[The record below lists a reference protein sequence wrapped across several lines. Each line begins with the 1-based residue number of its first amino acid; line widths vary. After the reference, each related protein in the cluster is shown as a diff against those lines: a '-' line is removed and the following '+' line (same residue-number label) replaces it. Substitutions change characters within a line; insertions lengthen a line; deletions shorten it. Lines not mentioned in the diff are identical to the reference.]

1 MLRPE
6 TSNDLLIILIVI
18 SLIFIALAKLLFEKR
33 FNHLTSVLINSSYL
47 KVYSRDQKFLDLFDG
62 LLFLNLIFSISI
74 FCFISYK
81 SILDYKEVS
90 VNFIFNLIIGI
101 GIFILIKVLIERL
114 IGSLFN
120 IDNLID
126 KYLFQ
131 KTSYKN
137 FLGLILT
144 PINIFLLFS
153 ITPNKDLIF
162 GIIILL
168 LLINLIGLLTSFK
181 SNVNLIKRE
190 FFYFILYLCA
200 LEIGPYIILYKV
212 ILENKA

>member
-6 TSNDLLIILIVI
+6 ISNDLFIILLLISIV
-18 SLIFIALAKLLFEKR
+18 FIAVAKLLFEKR
-33 FNHLTSVLINSSYL
+33 FNHFSTVLINSSYL
-47 KVYSRDQKFLDLFDG
+47 KVFSRDQKFFDLFDG

-74 FCFISYK
+74 FSFISYN
-81 SILDYKEVS
+81 SLVSPADYS
-90 VNFIFNLIIGI
+90 DLYIFNLIIGI

-114 IGSLFN
+114 IGSLFTV
-120 IDNLID
+120 DNLID

-137 FLGLILT
+137 FLGLVLT
-144 PINIFLLFS
+144 PINIILLFS
-153 ITPNKDLIF
+153 TTPNKTVI
-162 GIIILL
+162 ISVIILL
-168 LLINLIGLLTSFK
+168 VIINCIGLLTSFK
-181 SNVNLIKRE
+181 SNLNLIKRE

-212 ILENKA
+212 FLENKV

>member
-6 TSNDLLIILIVI
+6 ISNDLFIILLLISIV
-18 SLIFIALAKLLFEKR
+18 FIAVAKLLFEKR
-33 FNHLTSVLINSSYL
+33 FNHFSTVLINSSYL
-47 KVYSRDQKFLDLFDG
+47 KVFSRDQKFFDLFDG

-74 FCFISYK
+74 FSFISYN
-81 SILDYKEVS
+81 SLVSPADYS
-90 VNFIFNLIIGI
+90 DLYIFNLIIGI

-114 IGSLFN
+114 IGSLFT

-137 FLGLILT
+137 FLGLVLT
-144 PINIFLLFS
+144 PINIILLFS
-153 ITPNKDLIF
+153 ITPNRTVI
-162 GIIILL
+162 ISVIILL
-168 LLINLIGLLTSFK
+168 IIINCIGLLTSFK
-181 SNVNLIKRE
+181 SNLNLIKRE

-200 LEIGPYIILYKV
+200 LEIGPYLILYKV
-212 ILENKA
+212 FLENKV

>member
-6 TSNDLLIILIVI
+6 TSNDLFIILIVV

-33 FNHLTSVLINSSYL
+33 FNHFASVLINSSYL
-47 KVYSRDQKFLDLFDG
+47 NVFSRDQKFLDLFDG
-62 LLFLNLIFSISI
+62 LLFLNQIFSVSI
-74 FCFISYK
+74 FIFISYNF
-81 SILDYKEVS
+81 LVDPLEVS
-90 VNFIFNLIIGI
+90 PSFIFNLVIAI

-126 KYLFQ
+126 RYLFQ

-144 PINIFLLFS
+144 PINIILLFS
-153 ITPNKDLIF
+153 ITPNKYLIF
-162 GIIILL
+162 SIIIILFF
-168 LLINLIGLLTSFK
+168 INSIGLLTSFK
-181 SNVNLIKRE
+181 SNLNLIKRE
-190 FFYFILYLCA
+190 IFYFILYLCA

-212 ILENKA
+212 IIEN